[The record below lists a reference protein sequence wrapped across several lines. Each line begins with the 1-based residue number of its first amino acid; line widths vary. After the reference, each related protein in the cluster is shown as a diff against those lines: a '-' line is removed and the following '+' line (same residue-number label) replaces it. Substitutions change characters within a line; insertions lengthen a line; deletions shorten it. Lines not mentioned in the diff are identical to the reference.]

1 MTHTEPM
8 NLPGHA
14 FSTTTWAEI
23 EPTIHPGITGQAV
36 WRSRQIGDTR
46 IRMVEYSP
54 GYVADHW
61 CSRGH
66 VLFVVEGTLETELE
80 DGRTFTLHAGESYQ
94 VGTDMEA
101 HRSSTETGARLFV
114 VD

>member
-1 MTHTEPM
+1 MD
-8 NLPGHA
+8 LLGHA
-14 FSTTTWAEI
+14 FTTTTWTDVA
-23 EPTIHPGITGQAV
+23 PAVHPGITGRAV
-36 WRSRQIGDTR
+36 WRTQQIGDTR

-66 VLFVVEGTLETELE
+66 VLLVLEGKLETELE

-94 VGTDMEA
+94 VGTDMEP
-101 HRSSTETGARLFV
+101 HRSSTTTGARLFV